1 MLWNFCDGET
11 ITQDK
16 TDPCWISKSQKRR
29 HLHMTD
35 LSTCRRDLASCPW
48 TKQNHLEKSSN
59 AKLHT
64 STLANNGTLRSTAD
78 FASTLSNV
86 KTSDLLEFLVMLLFS
101 PHCFHHKILG
111 RKLQDYENIHG
122 ENLFWSL
129 EKISSRIS
137 FPFSPAILQKH
148 TWTATFL
155 WSYLLQLVR
164 KSNKLVPEQVK

>member
-1 MLWNFCDGET
+1 M
-11 ITQDK
+11 
-16 TDPCWISKSQKRR
+16 R
-29 HLHMTD
+29 D

-122 ENLFWSL
+122 ERIFFDNLKKSL
-129 EKISSRIS
+129 VEFLFHFHQQYCKN
-137 FPFSPAILQKH
+137 ILER
-148 TWTATFL
+148 L
-155 WSYLLQLVR
+155 LSYEVT
-164 KSNKLVPEQVK
+164 SYNS